1 MKNQEQI
8 INDSIKFET
17 PPKDYN
23 ILEIHCFLGLKRLL
37 IMFHN
42 KQISKENATK
52 TKQLILSDYD
62 KRSKEFEFQEK
73 MFQEHI
79 ENIKKTEN
87 QRTEL
92 RKRIKDK
99 DAKITKSWLQDSLE
113 LALDIIYTI
122 FKEEG
127 I

>member
-1 MKNQEQI
+1 MKNKEII

-17 PPKDYN
+17 PPKDYDL
-23 ILEIHCFLGLKRLL
+23 LEIHCFLALKQLL

-42 KQISKENATK
+42 KRINKENATK
-52 TKQLILSDYD
+52 TKQKILADYD
-62 KRSKEFEFQEK
+62 RRVKEFEFQEK

-87 QRTEL
+87 QRTKL
-92 RKRIKDK
+92 RKRINDK
-99 DAKITKSWLQDSLE
+99 NAKITKAWLQDSLE
-113 LALDIIYTI
+113 LALDIIYTV
-122 FKEEG
+122 FKEEF

>member
-1 MKNQEQI
+1 MKDKEII
-8 INDSIKFET
+8 INDSIKNET

-23 ILEIHCFLGLKRLL
+23 LLEIHCFLALKQLL
-37 IMFHN
+37 VMFHN
-42 KQISKENATK
+42 KRINKENATK
-52 TKQLILSDYD
+52 TKQAILADYESQC
-62 KRSKEFEFQEK
+62 KQYEFEES

-87 QRTEL
+87 QRTKL

-99 DAKITKSWLQDSLE
+99 DAKITKAWLQDSLE

-122 FKEEG
+122 FEEEFT
-127 I
+127 